1 MIYLDYSATTP
12 VYDEVL
18 NTFVEVNKKFIG
30 NPNSIH
36 KLGVEANLLI
46 ESSTKQISNIL
57 KLKDKEIIYT
67 SGASE
72 SNNLAIKG
80 ICFKYP
86 NRGKHI
92 ITTKL
97 EHSSIIE
104 TLKYMETL
112 GYKIDY
118 VKLDENG
125 LVDLDDLDRLITNDT
140 ILVSISSISSEL
152 GIKQPIDKIKKIIKK
167 YPKTYFHSDMTQSI
181 GKEIID
187 TEDIDLISFSAQKF
201 YGLKGIGGLIKT
213 KNIVIE
219 PLIHGG
225 KSTTIYRSGTPS
237 PALITSTAK
246 ALRLVYENFNDK
258 NNKVLELNKY
268 LINKLKKLDIYIN
281 SNEYST
287 NHIINISLKNIKAET
302 MLHALEQ
309 EDIFVSTKTACSTN
323 DISDSVYELTKDRKK
338 SENSLRISIS
348 YFTKKEDIDKFIEVF
363 TEKLNS
369 LTQLNSKKQI

>member
-12 VYDEVL
+12 VNEEVL

-30 NPNSIH
+30 NPNSIY
-36 KLGVEANLLI
+36 KIGVESKKLI
-46 ESSTKQISNIL
+46 DASTKQIEDIL

-104 TLKYMETL
+104 TLKYMENL

-118 VKLDENG
+118 VKLDKNG
-125 LVDLDDLDRLITNDT
+125 LVDLEDLDKLITKDT
-140 ILVSISSISSEL
+140 ILVTISSISSEL
-152 GIKQPIDKIKKIIKK
+152 GIKQPLDKIKKIVKK
-167 YPKTYFHSDMTQSI
+167 YPKTYLHSDMTQSF

-187 TEDIDLISFSAQKF
+187 TEGIDLISFSAQKF
-201 YGLKGIGGLIKT
+201 YGLKGIGGLIKN
-213 KNIVIE
+213 KEIVLE

-237 PALITSTAK
+237 PGLIASTAK
-246 ALRLVYENFNDK
+246 ALRLVYEDL
-258 NNKVLELNKY
+258 NKKQKHVEELNKY
-268 LINKLKKLDIYIN
+268 LVKELSKLDIYIN
-281 SNEYST
+281 SNEYSIS
-287 NHIINISLKNIKAET
+287 NIVNISLKNIKSET

-309 EDIFVSTKTACSTN
+309 DNIYISTQTACSS
-323 DISDSVYELTKDRKK
+323 SDYSLSVYELTKDKEK
-338 SENSLRISIS
+338 ATNSLRISIS
-348 YFTKKEDIDKFIEVF
+348 HLTTKQDIDKFIKIF
-363 TEKLNS
+363 KEKLNN
-369 LTQLNSKKQI
+369 LEKLCQKE

>member
-18 NTFVEVNKKFIG
+18 DTFVEVNKKFIG

-36 KLGVEANLLI
+36 KLGVKSNELI
-46 ESSTKQISNIL
+46 EASTKQISNIL
-57 KLKDKEIIYT
+57 KLNNKEIIYT

-118 VKLDENG
+118 VKLDDNG
-125 LVDLDDLDRLITNDT
+125 VVDLDDLDRLITDDT

-187 TEDIDLISFSAQKF
+187 TKDIDLISFSAQKF
-201 YGLKGIGGLIKT
+201 YGLKGIGGLIKN

-237 PALITSTAK
+237 PGLIASTAK
-246 ALRLVYENFNDK
+246 ALRLVYDNFEEK
-258 NNKVLELNKY
+258 NKKVEELNKY
-268 LINKLKKLDIYIN
+268 LVNKLKELDIYIN
-281 SNEYST
+281 SNDYSI

-302 MLHALEQ
+302 LVHALEQ
-309 EDIFVSTKTACSTN
+309 EDIFISTKTACSTN
-323 DISDSVYELTKDRKK
+323 DISDAVYELTKDKERSK
-338 SENSLRISIS
+338 NSLRISIS
-348 YFTKKEDIDKFIEVF
+348 YFTEEKDIEKLK
-363 TEKLNS
+363 EKLNN
-369 LTQLNSKKQI
+369 LTELNSKNKI